1 MGFDIFYC
9 FLMSGDERSGNM
21 LLAIDVGNTNTA
33 IGVFNG
39 QTLVGNWHIST
50 NREHTSDETGM
61 LLISLIEHS
70 GIEPGL
76 LKDVIICSVVPP
88 VMHSMTNAVKKYMNK
103 NPILVEPGTKTGINI
118 KYENP
123 RDVGADKIVN
133 AVGAVKF
140 YGCPVIIVDFGTATT
155 FCAVDS
161 KRDYLGGVI
170 CPGIKISADALFEK
184 ASKLPRIEI
193 IKPKH
198 IIGRT
203 TVASMQSGL
212 VYGYVGQVDHIVSL
226 MKQEM
231 AEENIRVVAT
241 GGMAKLIA
249 SESGTIGEV
258 NSLLTLEG
266 LLAIYEMNNSI

>member
-1 MGFDIFYC
+1 
-9 FLMSGDERSGNM
+9 M
-21 LLAIDVGNTNTA
+21 LLVIDVGNTNTA
-33 IGVFNG
+33 IGVYNDR
-39 QTLVGNWHIST
+39 TLAGNWHIST

-61 LLISLIEHS
+61 FLITLLKHA
-70 GIEPGL
+70 GIEPEVL
-76 LKDVIICSVVPP
+76 TDVIMCSVVPP
-88 VMHSMTNAVKKYMNK
+88 VMHSMTNAIKKYMNK
-103 NPILVEPGTKTGINI
+103 NPILVEPGIKTGINI

-123 RDVGADKIVN
+123 REVGTDKIVN
-133 AVGAVKF
+133 AVGAIKL

-155 FCAVDS
+155 FCAVNS
-161 KRDYLGGVI
+161 KRDYQGGVI

-212 VYGYVGQVDHIVSL
+212 VYGYVGQVDHVVSL

-249 SESGTIGEV
+249 SESGTIDEV
-258 NSLLTLEG
+258 NPLLALEG
-266 LLAIYEMNNSI
+266 LLAVYEMNYSI